1 MTFSSSTGF
10 FCLFKDRVLFHVFI
24 LWYLQVL
31 YAYGTVNA
39 SLSQSTA
46 SINTYLGFTSIF
58 KAVGY
63 LSVHMQH
70 FLNVLPWSI
79 WDTPPFCLRI
89 IVHWFFFTLSSIN
102 KIVLI
107 VISCVWIFV
116 IIGRVLCLTFSI
128 KILEIL
134 LENLKR
140 RFSFHSCYLDYYRQF
155 YSNPPFK
162 PLSYA

>member
-1 MTFSSSTGF
+1 LTFSSSTGF

-89 IVHWFFFTLSSIN
+89 IVHWFFFTLKLN
-102 KIVLI
+102 KSNCFNCYFVCLDFCNYR
-107 VISCVWIFV
+107 SCSMFNFFHQN
-116 IIGRVLCLTFSI
+116 IGDFIRKPKE
-128 KILEIL
+128 KI
-134 LENLKR
+134 
-140 RFSFHSCYLDYYRQF
+140 
-155 YSNPPFK
+155 
-162 PLSYA
+162 